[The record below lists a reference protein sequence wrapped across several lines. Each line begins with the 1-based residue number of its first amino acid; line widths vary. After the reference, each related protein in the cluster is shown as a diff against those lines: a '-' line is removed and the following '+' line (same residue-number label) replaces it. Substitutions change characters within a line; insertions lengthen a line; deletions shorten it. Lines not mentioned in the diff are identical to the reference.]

1 MLSLHS
7 GSFLFILSAV
17 VGVALSDTKCHQ
29 ENVKY
34 NGETASVSNARTAL
48 DCQVQCDNTR
58 CSYWTWMS
66 GKCELKRIA
75 KPGDKVAARGA
86 TSGAKSSKA
95 CGNVTVKAIPCKYTD
110 TQQEILCVFP
120 FVGENPGQK
129 SGGSSHETCLKTKKR
144 HFWCATKLNLDNRVL
159 STSIQNRDVDCGQ
172 RVNSKGEPYCSPG
185 GSVSASNTKTVAS
198 TTTKRTPTA
207 TKKAPTSKSSCSSR
221 CGKPAGLG
229 ECQCNRQ
236 CFAFGDCCSDY
247 TTACKVS
254 NPNTCAG
261 KCGAKFDRS
270 KDCQC
275 NVGCENFKNCCPDY
289 IKKCPVTAKPSVNPT
304 TKPVISSNTNV
315 GVTLNGVSD
324 LDLRTFSEDLLA
336 SDEDNVARLV
346 QVDTGCTTRVGRP
359 TDCSS
364 KPLFSKVDTSIL
376 RKPIYEKLT
385 ALYENYDSDV
395 AVKEDRTRAERT
407 EEDAFLDEVM
417 KSKVIAKT
425 LSFLKSKK
433 LFTKSSNDFKRLLKE
448 LWFDVYS
455 RGKRILGSSGFE
467 HVFLGEKKAGKVQ
480 GFHNWVYFQHLE
492 KQNKLNYLGHWEKVN
507 LGGKGT
513 GLSFTFKWGEE
524 QKPFAS
530 MLVGTSPEFE
540 LAIYTTCLLARGDE
554 KCSITL
560 GGQPVSITTHIFTRP
575 GGVRYIASSFMDW
588 KP

>member
-1 MLSLHS
+1 MLSS
-7 GSFLFILSAV
+7 YSWSFLFILSAV
-17 VGVALSDTKCHQ
+17 FRVACSDSACHE
-29 ENVKY
+29 ENLTY
-34 NGETASVSNARTAL
+34 NGESASVTNARTAL

-58 CSYWTWMS
+58 CSYWTWLS

-75 KPGDKVAARGA
+75 KPGDKVPKRGA
-86 TSGAKSSKA
+86 ISGAKSSKSCDKGPA
-95 CGNVTVKAIPCKYTD
+95 KAVPCKYTD
-110 TQQEILCVFP
+110 TKEEILCVFP

-129 SGGSSHETCLKTKKR
+129 SGGSTHENCLKTKKG
-144 HFWCATKLNLDNRVL
+144 HYWCATRLNLDNRVL
-159 STSIQNRDVDCGQ
+159 STSVQNRDVDCGQ
-172 RVNSKGEPYCSPG
+172 RVNSKNELLCSPP
-185 GSVSASNTKTVAS
+185 GSAGLAKA
-198 TTTKRTPTA
+198 TTTKPTTT
-207 TKKAPTSKSSCSSR
+207 TKKESETSRSSCFLR
-221 CGKPAGLG
+221 CGKPAGAG
-229 ECQCNRQ
+229 ECQCNKQ

-247 TTACKVS
+247 TTTCQVS
-254 NPNTCAG
+254 NPNTCSG
-261 KCGAKFDRS
+261 KCGAKFQRG

-275 NVGCENFKNCCPDY
+275 NVGCEKFKNCCPDY
-289 IKKCPVTAKPSVNPT
+289 IKTCPATPT
-304 TKPVISSNTNV
+304 TKPAANPAAAASASSNKKV

-324 LDLRTFSEDLLA
+324 MDLRTFSEDLLA

-346 QVDTGCTTRVGRP
+346 EVDTGCTTRVGRP
-359 TDCSS
+359 TDCSRN
-364 KPLFSKVDTSIL
+364 PLFSKIDTSIL
-376 RKPIYEKLT
+376 RKPVYEKLI

-395 AVKEDRTRAERT
+395 AVKEDRTRAEQT
-407 EEDAFLDEVM
+407 EEDAFLSEIM
-417 KSKVIAKT
+417 KSKVMTKT
-425 LSFLKSKK
+425 LSFLKSKQ
-433 LFTKSSNDFKRLLKE
+433 LFTKSSSEFRKLLKE

-492 KQNKLNYLGHWEKVN
+492 KKNELNYLGHWEKVD

-540 LAIYTTCLLARGDE
+540 LALYTTCLLARGDE
-554 KCSITL
+554 KCSISL
-560 GGQPVSITTHIFTRP
+560 GGQPVAITTHVFTRP

>member
-1 MLSLHS
+1 MT
-7 GSFLFILSAV
+7 G
-17 VGVALSDTKCHQ
+17 
-29 ENVKY
+29 
-34 NGETASVSNARTAL
+34 
-48 DCQVQCDNTR
+48 
-58 CSYWTWMS
+58 
-66 GKCELKRIA
+66 
-75 KPGDKVAARGA
+75 
-86 TSGAKSSKA
+86 
-95 CGNVTVKAIPCKYTD
+95 GN
-110 TQQEILCVFP
+110 
-120 FVGENPGQK
+120 
-129 SGGSSHETCLKTKKR
+129 SHETCLKTKKG

-159 STSIQNRDVDCGQ
+159 GTSVQNRDVECGQ
-172 RVNSKGEPYCSPG
+172 RVNSKGGLYCSA
-185 GSVSASNTKTVAS
+185 GSVIPS
-198 TTTKRTPTA
+198 TTKSVSKTSTRSTAPT
-207 TKKAPTSKSSCSSR
+207 TKKAKTSKSSCTAR

-229 ECQCNRQ
+229 ECQCNSQ

-254 NPNTCAG
+254 NPNTCTG
-261 KCGAKFDRS
+261 KCGSRFDRS
-270 KDCQC
+270 QECQC
-275 NVGCENFKNCCPDY
+275 NVGCEKFKNCCPDY
-289 IKKCPVTAKPSVNPT
+289 SKTCPIKPT
-304 TKPVISSNTNV
+304 TKPAAKQSAKPASSNTNV
-315 GVTLNGVSD
+315 GVTINGVSD

-336 SDEDNVARLV
+336 NDDDNVASLV

-359 TDCSS
+359 NDCSS

-376 RKPIYEKLT
+376 RKPVYKKLS

-395 AVKEDRTRAERT
+395 AVKEDRTRAEQT
-407 EEDAFLDEVM
+407 EENAFLAEIM
-417 KSKVIAKT
+417 KSKVMAKT
-425 LSFLKSKK
+425 LSFLKKKK
-433 LFTKSSNDFKRLLKE
+433 LFTKSSNEFQRLLKE

-492 KQNKLNYLGHWEKVN
+492 KQNKLNYLGHWEKVD

-524 QKPFAS
+524 QKPYAS

-540 LAIYTTCLLARGDE
+540 LALYTTCLLARGDE

>member
-1 MLSLHS
+1 M
-7 GSFLFILSAV
+7 
-17 VGVALSDTKCHQ
+17 
-29 ENVKY
+29 Y
-34 NGETASVSNARTAL
+34 NGETASVSNARTAV

-58 CSYWTWMS
+58 CSYWTWLS

-75 KPGDKVAARGA
+75 KPGDKVPKRGA
-86 TSGAKSSKA
+86 ISGAKSSKS
-95 CGNVTVKAIPCKYTD
+95 CDKGPVKAVPCKYMD
-110 TQQEILCVFP
+110 TKEEILCVFP

-129 SGGSSHETCLKTKKR
+129 SGGSSHENCLKTKKG
-144 HFWCATKLNLDNRVL
+144 HYWCATRLNLDNRVA
-159 STSIQNRDVDCGQ
+159 STSVQNRDVDCGQ
-172 RVNSKGEPYCSPG
+172 RVNSKNELFCSPPG
-185 GSVSASNTKTVAS
+185 LVSTAKA
-198 TTTKRTPTA
+198 TTTKRTT
-207 TKKAPTSKSSCSSR
+207 TTTLKSKTTRSSCSSR
-221 CGKPAGLG
+221 CDKPAGVG
-229 ECQCNRQ
+229 ECQCNKQ

-247 TTACKVS
+247 TTTCQVP

-261 KCGAKFDRS
+261 KCGAKFQRG

-275 NVGCENFKNCCPDY
+275 NVGCEKFKNCCPDY
-289 IKKCPVTAKPSVNPT
+289 SKTCPVTPT
-304 TKPVISSNTNV
+304 TKPAEAPSISSNTQV

-359 TDCSS
+359 TDCSRN
-364 KPLFSKVDTSIL
+364 PLFSKVDTSIL
-376 RKPIYEKLT
+376 RKPVYEKLT

-395 AVKEDRTRAERT
+395 AVKEDRTRTEQN
-407 EEDAFLDEVM
+407 EEDAFLSEIM
-417 KSKVIAKT
+417 KSKVMTKT

-433 LFTKSSNDFKRLLKE
+433 LFTKSSNEFKRLLKE

-492 KQNKLNYLGHWEKVN
+492 KKNELNYLGHWEKVD

-513 GLSFTFKWGEE
+513 GLSFTFKWGDE

-540 LAIYTTCLLARGDE
+540 LALYTTCLLARGDE
-554 KCSITL
+554 KCSVTL
-560 GGQPVSITTHIFTRP
+560 GGQPVAITTHVFTRP